1 MKTYNILIVA
11 ILISLLF
18 SCVNTHAWFDEY
30 NQIVILDKSHFME
43 SISCEISIRDS
54 VGSNY
59 IYSLSFD
66 RVNGGSNYIFG
77 KIKIKESNGYDEK
90 RLHVVDGTNRIH
102 SFSINDFKA
111 IGEDTVN
118 VNLLLEK

>member
-1 MKTYNILIVA
+1 
-11 ILISLLF
+11 
-18 SCVNTHAWFDEY
+18 
-30 NQIVILDKSHFME
+30 ME